1 MSYEVDKWD
10 MEDREIDDKP
20 LNKKNKRDVEMTREY
35 CDEHEAYYGSDTC
48 EPTWKKNGDLD
59 IYIITLHK
67 NKKAK
72 LKFIKERNKK

>member
-1 MSYEVDKWD
+1 MEFEIDKWD

-20 LNKKNKRDVEMTREY
+20 LNKKNKRDVEMAREY

>member
-20 LNKKNKRDVEMTREY
+20 LNKKNKKDVRMTREY
-35 CDEHEAYYGSDTC
+35 CDTHEAYHGSDTC